1 MTWNKSVVFAFL
13 KLMTLVVV
21 LHVPSGNAQV
31 GSATLILSVS
41 DQSAAMVPGVQIT
54 LLNLATALQRHG
66 TTDDQ
71 GSCVVPL
78 LPPGKYNITA
88 QRKGFTT
95 LEIRHVVLNTG
106 DQLAFRIKLS
116 IAEVGES
123 VTVID
128 SASSIETSAAVG
140 TVVDRNFVENLP
152 LNGRSFQSLF
162 ELTPGVVLT
171 RATFNEQ
178 GQFSVNGQRANA
190 NYFMV
195 DGVSANIGVSAGA
208 APGQSATGSL
218 PALTALGTTN
228 NLVSI
233 DALEEFRILTS
244 SYASEF
250 GRTPGAQISITTRSG
265 SNKFSGTVFNYFR
278 NDALDANDWF
288 ANSRG
293 LKRAAIRQNDF
304 GGVLGGPIAK
314 DRSFFF
320 FSFEGFRLRQPQVAI
335 SEVPSVSTRQTA
347 PAPGDLFLK
356 AFPIPN
362 GPETRNGLAQF
373 AASYSDPSSLDATSL
388 RIDFAPKE
396 RLWVFGRFNHAVS
409 DTTQRGR
416 SIVPGFSVQPVV
428 NPNLSQSLNNL
439 TRTEMDTTTA
449 TFAVTYALSAKTLN
463 DLRANWS
470 RARGATSFT
479 IDDFGGAVP
488 PPSSLLF
495 PSSVSTSGAGFQ
507 FLLRGGTNSAF
518 VIGKNADN
526 LQRQINV
533 VDNLTVIRGSHQ
545 LRFGIDYRR
554 LSPVYNSLGYNQSV
568 IYDGVTRTEGPTA
581 GTVLSGIAES
591 VQVFAGAGPR
601 FPVFTNLSAYAQD
614 TSRIRPRLTLTYG
627 LRWDFNPPPSE
638 SRGNAAVAVQGLEKP
653 ASLILAPRGT
663 SLWKSTYANFAPR
676 FGLVYQVSRDPGKE
690 LVLRTG
696 VGVFYDLG
704 NGQAA
709 QGFGSVFP
717 FVGVKRFTHVPYP
730 LTVEQALPPSLD
742 PVPPFGTIVAFDP
755 ELQLPRTIQWNV
767 ALEKSLTSNQT
778 VSFAYVGA
786 IGSQL
791 LREDVLL
798 NPNQNFTIVRV
809 TRNAAHSNYN
819 AFQLQYRRR
828 FSKGLQAL
836 ASYTWSRSLDNASSD
851 SLSRLRVIPG
861 GQVTGVT
868 EEEPKV
874 PLAPSDFDVR
884 HSLSAAFTYS
894 LPRFSGGSVFD
905 GLLRNWFLDGILRV
919 RSASPVNIVTRS
931 NVIGDDLILELQ
943 RPDLVPGVP
952 LYLADPLVA
961 GGKRINRDA
970 FAVPLGPRQ
979 GTLPYNALRGFGM
992 TQVDLALRR
1001 QFALSEHLKLQL
1013 KADFFNVF
1021 NHPNFGNPVNMLD
1034 NSLFGQSIQML
1045 NRSLGGGGINGGL
1058 SPVYQVGG
1066 PRSVQLALRLQ
1077 F

>member
-1 MTWNKSVVFAFL
+1 MTWNKAESVLFAFL
-13 KLMTLVVV
+13 KLITLVV
-21 LHVPSGNAQV
+21 LVPMPSASAQA

-41 DQSAAMVPGVQIT
+41 DPNGATVPGVNIT

-71 GSCVVPL
+71 GYCVVPL

-88 QRKGFTT
+88 QRQGFTT
-95 LEIRHVVLNTG
+95 LEIRRVVLNTG
-106 DQLAFRIKLS
+106 DQLTFRVKLS

-128 SASSIETSAAVG
+128 SASSVETSAAVA
-140 TVVDRNFVENLP
+140 TIVDRNFVENLP

-162 ELTPGVVLT
+162 NLTPGVVST

-208 APGQSATGSL
+208 APGQSAAGSL
-218 PALTALGTTN
+218 PALTALGTTH

-244 SYASEF
+244 SYAPEF

-288 ANSRG
+288 ANRLG

-304 GGVLGGPIAK
+304 GGVLGGPIVK

-320 FSFEGFRLRQPQVAI
+320 FSYEGLRLRQPQVGI
-335 SEVPSVSTRQTA
+335 SEVPSLGARQTV
-347 PAPGDLFLK
+347 PAGGDVFLK

-362 GPETRNGLAQF
+362 GPETHSGLAQF
-373 AASYSDPSSLDATSL
+373 VASYSDPSSLDATSL
-388 RIDFAPKE
+388 RIDVAPTE
-396 RLWVFGRFNHAVS
+396 RWWIFGRLNRADS
-409 DTTQRGR
+409 DTAQRGR

-428 NPNLSQSLNNL
+428 NPNIGLSLNNL
-439 TRTEMDTTTA
+439 TRSVMDTTTA
-449 TFAVTYALSAKTLN
+449 TFAVTYVASARTLN
-463 DLRANWS
+463 DLRINWS

-488 PPSSLLF
+488 PPPALLF
-495 PSSVSTSGAGFQ
+495 APSVSTSDAGFQ

-518 VIGKNADN
+518 VVGKNVDN

-533 VDNLTVIRGSHQ
+533 VDNLTLVRGSHQ

-554 LSPVYNSLGYNQSV
+554 LTPVYNSLGYNQSV
-568 IYDGVTRTEGPTA
+568 IYDGVTRASGPTV

-601 FPVFTNLSAYAQD
+601 FPVFTNFSVYAQN
-614 TSRIRPRLTLTYG
+614 TTRITTRMTLTYG

-638 SRGNAAVAVQGLEKP
+638 SHGNKAVVVKGLEDP
-653 ASLILAPRGT
+653 GSLTLAPRGT

-676 FGLVYQVSRDPGKE
+676 FGLVYQLSRDPGKE

-709 QGFGSVFP
+709 QGFGNVFP

-730 LTVEQALPPSLD
+730 LTPEQALPPSLD

-755 ELQLPRTIQWNV
+755 ELQLPRTHQWNV
-767 ALEKSLTSNQT
+767 ALEKSLSSNQT
-778 VSFAYVGA
+778 VSFTYVGA
-786 IGSQL
+786 VGSQL

-809 TRNAAHSNYN
+809 TRNVAHSNYN
-819 AFQLQYRRR
+819 AFQLQYSRR

-836 ASYTWSRSLDNASSD
+836 ASYTGSRSLDNASSD
-851 SLSRLRVIPG
+851 SLSRLRIISG
-861 GQVTGVT
+861 GQGTG
-868 EEEPKV
+868 EPEV
-874 PLAPSDFDVR
+874 PLAPSDFDVP

-894 LPRFSGGSVFD
+894 LPRLRVGSIID
-905 GLLRNWFLDGILRV
+905 GLTRNWLLHGILRV
-919 RSASPVNIVTRS
+919 RSASPVNVVTRS
-931 NVIGDDLILELQ
+931 DVVGDDLILELQ

-952 LYLADPLVA
+952 LYLEDPLVA
-961 GGKRINRDA
+961 GGRRINRDA
-970 FAVPLGPRQ
+970 FAIPLGQRQ

-992 TQVDLALRR
+992 SQVDLALHR
-1001 QFALSEHLKLQL
+1001 QFALGERLKLQL
-1013 KADFFNVF
+1013 KADIFNMF

-1034 NSLFGQSIQML
+1034 NNLFGQSIQML